1 MSGKDNIMDNN
12 NNGNDFN
19 GNGFED
25 YSDARKYTYNPYTGQ
40 RNVNYGYEG
49 GSAQTPPPKK
59 PKKSKKGWWIA
70 LIAAATALIIL
81 ASGIAIGGLTVK
93 NAEAPA
99 QSNTQTADENAG
111 KNDATSEDGSLN
123 LNKDS
128 ASLKKLLGDDATLS
142 DVAQNTIKSVV
153 CIENY
158 QKTQGG
164 FEGFMGGELGQQT
177 TLYSEGSGVVITED
191 GYVITNQHVVD
202 GSDSLQVMMSDGTVY
217 DAKIIGQDVVTD
229 LALIKI
235 EADGVKFTPMVIG
248 DSDELSV
255 ASYVMAVGNPG
266 GSQFSSSVTLGI
278 VSALERPITITSG
291 YTINMIQTDAAINPG
306 NSGGALVNMNGELIG
321 ICSAKYVKTGYDNM
335 GFAISI
341 NEAMPIIEQ
350 LKEYGY
356 VKRGTMDIEYQ
367 TVTQA
372 MAQYYNVPQ
381 GLYVIKAGEG
391 CSELKK
397 GDIITEVEG
406 TQVTSNATL
415 TTALANKNAGETATV
430 KYYSMMDKEYHVAAV
445 TLVESSSA
453 ANTEGTSSSYSDDD
467 GYRYYYGG
475 NGYYGN

>member
-430 KYYSMMDKEYHVAAV
+430 KYYSMTDKEYHVAAV